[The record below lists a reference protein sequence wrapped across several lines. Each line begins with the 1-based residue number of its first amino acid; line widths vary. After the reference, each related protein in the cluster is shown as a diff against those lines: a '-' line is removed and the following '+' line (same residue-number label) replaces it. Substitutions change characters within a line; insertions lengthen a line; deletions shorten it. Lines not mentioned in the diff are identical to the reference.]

1 MKTYNEK
8 KLVLYK
14 IIVNDATMYLYV
26 FSLYRLIIYHHIWVA
41 NDFLYIG
48 KRKLD
53 QEGDSDNFDDMD
65 VHFTTTYGVVG
76 KLLQEVTEDD
86 KQKVLEFLNNHPD
99 NEMATMWSI
108 RFHIQDR
115 KPNVPTLNA
124 EEVLPKSGATNNKK
138 KMPIK
143 RKY

>member
-1 MKTYNEK
+1 
-8 KLVLYK
+8 
-14 IIVNDATMYLYV
+14 
-26 FSLYRLIIYHHIWVA
+26 
-41 NDFLYIG
+41 
-48 KRKLD
+48 LD

-138 KMPIK
+138 KMPTK